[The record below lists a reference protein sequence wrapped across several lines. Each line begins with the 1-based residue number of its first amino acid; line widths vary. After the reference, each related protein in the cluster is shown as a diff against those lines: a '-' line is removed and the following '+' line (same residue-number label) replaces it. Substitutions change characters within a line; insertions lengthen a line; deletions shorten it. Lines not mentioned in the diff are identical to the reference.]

1 MGAEE
6 GAPEDLPRLRH
17 QAGALLSD
25 LQVFQQE
32 WGAFLEQLAG
42 VDWGTLAQ
50 QGKLA
55 GIAKFRIERTIAD
68 ARNVLANGLQDL
80 EAILRQAQ
88 QPTDDIA
95 ERLQAL
101 IRLYTDAPGDLRTRQ
116 QRLTAW
122 LAAIDEAL
130 QQRGEQPLTAQWR
143 SAPQA
148 SLNRQGRGHLSGR

>member
-1 MGAEE
+1 MGPEG
-6 GAPEDLPRLRH
+6 GAPEDLHLLCQ

-25 LQVFQQE
+25 LQVVQQE
-32 WGAFLEQLAG
+32 CGAFWEQLAS
-42 VDWGTLAQ
+42 VDWSALAQ

-80 EAILRQAQ
+80 AAILRLAQ
-88 QPTDDIA
+88 EPVDDIA

-116 QRLTAW
+116 QRLAAW
-122 LAAIDEAL
+122 LAAIDQAM
-130 QQRGEQPLTAQWR
+130 QQRGEPPLTAQLR
-143 SAPQA
+143 SASQA
-148 SLNRQGRGHLSGR
+148 S

>member
-1 MGAEE
+1 MGAE
-6 GAPEDLPRLRH
+6 GGVQEDLPMLRH

-25 LQVFQQE
+25 LQVVQQQ
-32 WGAFLEQLAG
+32 WGALWEQLAS

-55 GIAKFRIERTIAD
+55 GIPKFRIERTIAD

-80 EAILRQAQ
+80 EAILRLAQ
-88 QPTDDIA
+88 QPGDDIA

-116 QRLTAW
+116 QRLAAW
-122 LAAIDEAL
+122 LAAIDEAML
-130 QQRGEQPLTAQWR
+130 QRGEAPLTAQLR
-143 SAPQA
+143 STPQA
-148 SLNRQGRGHLSGR
+148 S

>member
-1 MGAEE
+1 MGAEG
-6 GAPEDLPRLRH
+6 GAQEDLHLLRH

-25 LQVFQQE
+25 LQVVQQE
-32 WGAFLEQLAG
+32 WGALWERLAS

-55 GIAKFRIERTIAD
+55 GIPKFRIERTVAD

-80 EAILRQAQ
+80 EAILRLAQ
-88 QPTDDIA
+88 EPVDDIA

-116 QRLTAW
+116 QRLAAW
-122 LAAIDEAL
+122 LAAIDQAM
-130 QQRGEQPLTAQWR
+130 QQRGEPPLTAQLP

-148 SLNRQGRGHLSGR
+148 S

>member
-1 MGAEE
+1 M
-6 GAPEDLPRLRH
+6 LRH

-25 LQVFQQE
+25 LQVVKQDY
-32 WGAFLEQLAG
+32 GAFWEQLAS
-42 VDWGTLAQ
+42 VNWGTLAQ

-55 GIAKFRIERTIAD
+55 GIPKFRIERTIAD

-80 EAILRQAQ
+80 EAILRLAQ
-88 QPTDDIA
+88 EPVDDIA

-116 QRLTAW
+116 QRLATW
-122 LAAIDEAL
+122 LVAIDQAM
-130 QQRGEQPLTAQWR
+130 QQRGEPPLTAQLP

-148 SLNRQGRGHLSGR
+148 S